1 MSSQVWKVAVAL
13 MFALLCF
20 VIVRLAWV
28 GDDAYITLRTIENW
42 IHGHGITWNPGER
55 VQTYT
60 HPLWMLALA
69 GGRWLSGEAFYTA
82 IVLGAGCTLLAVLT
96 LLRSIGAAHACAAA
110 LAMLIAA
117 RSFGDYA
124 TSGLENP
131 LAYLLLALLCAESM
145 RDAPRVFATSLLA
158 ALLATTRFDFG
169 LIAGP
174 AVIAAVRRHGLR
186 ASIAPLAL
194 GMSPFAAWSTF
205 AAIYYGTP
213 FPITAYAKAFAHG
226 IGQGELL
233 VQGLHYL
240 RYLTTHEP
248 VLVLVTA
255 SGIGLGLLRAE
266 LRCRTLALGALLYTL
281 YIVKVGGDFM
291 AGRFLTSPFVI
302 ATAIVGRWLAQGTGA
317 RSLGTMATCAALTMV
332 GGVPAWLQT
341 PTAEVEAIA
350 TAKQRADFLDHG
362 ILDERANYY
371 AGLGL
376 FSPQRSIPAPGVF
389 TAAMRATGRTAPMHM
404 LWGQVGRFGFEA
416 GDLLQI
422 VDPWLCDPLLMRLP
436 VRGGW
441 RIGHFKRALPA
452 GYLESRLG
460 AADRIH
466 HEGLRRYAQALRSL
480 VADPVL
486 GAARLAALAAY
497 WRGDENDLLVDYVR
511 TEYRHPPR
519 IEIPV
524 AAFADGVPVGTQWF
538 DDRRARVVDEG
549 GIAIALDGASAAT
562 TLRVRVQ
569 PNVKYRIRFALGATI
584 AGETLLD
591 SCNAAQFL
599 ALPELAARYQA
610 ITQQAP
616 AFFTSINGTTLLLAC
631 CLGLQQLDVPVPA
644 SVGAFDRVLIDT
656 VDLSEFGIAA
666 VGGLQRI
673 R

>member
-1 MSSQVWKVAVAL
+1 MSGRGGKVAA
-13 MFALLCF
+13 ALLFIALCY
-20 VIVRLAWV
+20 VILRLAWV

-60 HPLWMLALA
+60 HPLWMLLLA
-69 GGRWLSGEAFYTA
+69 TGRWLSGEAFYTA
-82 IVLGAGCTLLAVLT
+82 ITLGTACTLLAVLV
-96 LLRSIGAAHACAAA
+96 LLRCIGRADACAAA
-110 LAMLIAA
+110 LVMLIAA

-131 LAYLLLALLCAESM
+131 LAYLLLALLCAEST
-145 RDAPRVFATSLLA
+145 REAPRVFATALLA
-158 ALLATTRFDFG
+158 GLLATTRLDFG
-169 LIAGP
+169 VIAGP
-174 AVIAAVRRHGLR
+174 ALLAAVHRQGLR
-186 ASIAPLAL
+186 ASIAPLVL

-226 IGQGELL
+226 IGQGDLL

-255 SGIGLGLLRAE
+255 SGIGLGLLRRD
-266 LRCRTLALGALLYTL
+266 LRCRPLALGALLYTL

-291 AGRFLTSPFVI
+291 AGRFLTAPFVI
-302 ATAIVGRWLAQGTGA
+302 GTAMVGRWLAQGPAA
-317 RSLGTMATCAALTMV
+317 RSLGAMVTCAALAFV
-332 GGVPAWLQT
+332 GGVPAWLQS
-341 PTAEVEAIA
+341 PAAEVQAIEV
-350 TAKQRADFLDHG
+350 AKQSPGFLDHG

-376 FSPQRSIPAPGVF
+376 FSPQRSIPEPGVF

-404 LWGQVGRFGFEA
+404 LWGQVGRFGYEA

-436 VRGGW
+436 VRGAW

-460 AADRIH
+460 AMERIH
-466 HEGLRRYAQALRSL
+466 HEGLRRYAEALHSV
-480 VADPVL
+480 VADPVF
-486 GAARLAALAAY
+486 GAARLAALTAF
-497 WRGDENDLLVDYVR
+497 WRGEDHRQLADYVSA
-511 TEYRHPPR
+511 EYRTPPR
-519 IEIPV
+519 VEIPV

-538 DDRRARVVDEG
+538 DDRRAHVVDEG
-549 GIAIALDGASAAT
+549 GIAIALDGATPAK
-562 TLRVRVQ
+562 TLRLRVQ

-584 AGETLLD
+584 TGETLLD

-616 AFFTSINGTTLLLAC
+616 AFFASINGTTLLLAC

-644 SVGAFDRVLIDT
+644 SVTSLDRVLIDT

-666 VGGLQRI
+666 VGGVQLLR
-673 R
+673 